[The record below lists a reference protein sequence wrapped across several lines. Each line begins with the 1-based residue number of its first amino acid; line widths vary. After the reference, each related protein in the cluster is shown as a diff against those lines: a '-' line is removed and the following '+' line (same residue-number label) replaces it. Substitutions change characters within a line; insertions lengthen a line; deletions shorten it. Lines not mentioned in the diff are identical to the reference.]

1 VLARVIIHLVDFAR
15 RRAHGV
21 IGASL
26 ILAVLAGILATT
38 RLGIDTDTNRLIS
51 ADLPWRQ
58 REAEI
63 DRLFPQF
70 TDLIA
75 VVVDGATPDLAEA
88 ATEALSRRLREGV
101 PSLYKSVHRPD
112 GDAFFQHNGL
122 LFLPLEE
129 VAQIAEQTIE
139 AQGFVGALS
148 ADPSLRGLFGVL
160 AQAIEGIRHG
170 AAVPVRLRQPLEAIA
185 AAMEAALA
193 GDTSKP
199 LSWSKLFAGRDPA
212 PQELRRFIL
221 VQPVLDYTAFAA
233 GARASDA
240 IRDAA
245 RELGLTPDR
254 GLRVRLTGQVPL
266 ADEEFATVAQGTG
279 FATLGSMV
287 LVCVLLFWA
296 LRQVR
301 LVLAILL
308 TLGVGLVLTAGV
320 ATLAVGTLNMVSVA
334 FAVMFVGIAV
344 DFGIQVAVRYRYER
358 FRDDDPA
365 RALWGMAT
373 GIGVAVAVAALA
385 SAAGFLAFVPTA
397 YTGVS
402 ELGLI
407 AGAGMLVALA
417 LNLTLLP
424 ALLTALGPRG
434 VRQPVGW
441 RALAPLDAWLLR
453 HRAPVLA
460 LTIAAAIGA
469 CALLLRLEFDFNP
482 LNLKDRATESVS
494 TFLDLTRDPTTTPQ
508 TVTVLMPSVA
518 AAGEL
523 AERLEVVPEVGQV
536 LTLNSFVPAQQ
547 GDKLAVLEDLKQI
560 IGPTLAVTRLEA
572 PDPPAELNA
581 AKHLGQALRQQGI
594 AGLDTERL
602 GRALDRVTPET
613 LPALRTVLL
622 GGLHGQMAALQDALR
637 AAPVT
642 LASLPESLRRDWV
655 AADGRAR
662 VEIYPKGDARDNT
675 VLRQFVAAVRAVAP
689 NVGGPPVAIQESANT
704 VVSAFQTAGL
714 SALAAISVILLLVL
728 RHPWHVSLVMLPL
741 VLAGLLTLATATLI
755 GLPLNFANI
764 IALPLLLGVGV
775 AFDIYFVM
783 NWRRGEERPLQSST
797 TRAVVFSALT
807 TGTAFG
813 SLALSQHPGTADMGL
828 LLSIAL
834 GWTLVCTLLVLPAL
848 LGPPPA
854 PR

>member
-1 VLARVIIHLVDFAR
+1 MLARLIIHLVDFAR
-15 RRAHGV
+15 RRALGV
-21 IGASL
+21 IAISL
-26 ILAVLAGILATT
+26 LLAVLAGILAAT

-63 DRLFPQF
+63 DRHFPQF

-75 VVVDGATPDLAEA
+75 VVVDGATPDVAEE
-88 ATEALSRRLREGV
+88 ATEALARRLRRDT
-101 PSLYKSVHRPD
+101 PALFKSVHRPD
-112 GDAFFQHNGL
+112 GDPFFRHNGL
-122 LFLPLEE
+122 LFLPLED
-129 VAQIAEQTIE
+129 VTQIAEQTIE

-148 ADPSLRGLFGVL
+148 ADPSLRGLFSVL
-160 AQAIEGIRHG
+160 AQAIEGIKHG
-170 AAVPVRLRQPLEAIA
+170 ATDPARLRQPLEAIA
-185 AAMEAALA
+185 SAVETALG

-199 LSWSKLFAGRDPA
+199 LSWSKLFAGREPA
-212 PQELRRFIL
+212 AQELRRFIL

-233 GARASDA
+233 GERASDA
-240 IRDAA
+240 IREAA

-301 LVLAILL
+301 LVFAILL
-308 TLGVGLVLTAGV
+308 TLVVGLVLTAGV

-344 DFGIQVAVRYRYER
+344 DFGIQVAVRYRHER

-365 RALWGMAT
+365 RALWGMAS
-373 GIGVAVAVAALA
+373 GIGVAVAVAAMA

-407 AGAGMLVALA
+407 AGAGMLVALV

-460 LTIAAAIGA
+460 VTAAVATGA
-469 CALLLRLEFDFNP
+469 CLLMTRLEFDFNP
-482 LNLKDRATESVS
+482 LNLKDARTESVA

-518 AAGEL
+518 AAADL
-523 AERLEVVPEVGQV
+523 AKRIATLPEVGQV
-536 LTLNSFVPAQQ
+536 LTLNSFVPEQQ
-547 GDKLAVLEDLKQI
+547 AEKLAVLDDLKQI
-560 IGPTLAVTRLEA
+560 IGPTLTVPRQET
-572 PDPPAELNA
+572 PDAKAELDA
-581 AKHLGQALRQQGI
+581 AKHLSKMLHGA
-594 AGLDTERL
+594 AAEDPMARL
-602 GRALDRVTPET
+602 AKALDRVTAES
-613 LPALRTVLL
+613 LPALRAVLL
-622 GGLHGQMAALQDALR
+622 SGLHGQISGLRDALH

-662 VEIYPKGDARDNT
+662 VEIYPKGDARDNA

-704 VVSAFQTAGL
+704 VVSAFQAAGL

-728 RHPWHVSLVMLPL
+728 RQAWHVFLVMLPL

-783 NWRRGEERPLQSST
+783 NWRRGEALPLQSST

-834 GWTLVCTLLVLPAL
+834 AWTLTCTLLVLPAL
-848 LGPPPA
+848 LGPPPSS
-854 PR
+854 R